1 MKQSANALSV
11 ANNSMSQS
19 VALIATANKTI
30 QDSSKVGNALKT
42 ISMRIR
48 GVAQEN
54 EELDSNLGGLIEGI
68 TAKYGSA
75 VQIFDKANQ
84 EFKSTYQIVLDLSK
98 VWNKMSDAEQALL
111 AEKIAGKNRVTIC
124 PMYTEMCA

>member
-1 MKQSANALSV
+1 M
-11 ANNSMSQS
+11 
-19 VALIATANKTI
+19 
-30 QDSSKVGNALKT
+30 NALKT

-68 TAKYGSA
+68 TGKYGSA

-84 EFKSTYQIVLDLSK
+84 EFKSTYQIVLELSK

-124 PMYTEMCA
+124 PSYTEMCA